1 MTEAAALY
9 LCEKCDQLFAG
20 DVCSCAENE
29 AAVVESVRKAI
40 ENMEAIKYDN
50 PVLNEREKTHGDY
63 KDTARI
69 AQQLKNAS
77 RDTFGYYRLSEVQAE
92 SLDLIFTK
100 IARALSGDPNCKDTW
115 DDIAGYANLVSE
127 RLK

>member
-1 MTEAAALY
+1 MNDMNHMYE
-9 LCEKCDQLFAG
+9 
-20 DVCSCAENE
+20 
-29 AAVVESVRKAI
+29 
-40 ENMEAIKYDN
+40 N

-69 AQQLKNAS
+69 AQLLKCVIYTE
-77 RDTFGYYRLSEVQAE
+77 DKRLGGKLSQIQAE
-92 SLDLIFTK
+92 SLDLICTK
-100 IARALSGDPNCKDTW
+100 IARALSGDPDCKDTW